1 MNKDNKI
8 LACVDQSRF
17 ADTVADYAAWA
28 ATRMD
33 APLEFLH
40 VIDRHPE
47 LGSGGDH
54 SGTIGFDAQEQ
65 LLHTLS
71 DKDAALSRAAREQG
85 RIFLN
90 RLRERAIAAGVPAPD
105 MRQRHGALDD
115 TLAEQEDGVR
125 MFVFGRRGAS
135 AETNSQALG
144 SNVERVVRALHKPAL
159 TVTEGFTEPRR
170 VLIAFDGGIVT
181 RHGVEMVANRPAV
194 PRPAHSSADVGQ
206 GKPERAEAAG
216 VGEEHARDGRLRGP
230 CLIDSR
236 RRGAGHRENGESTG
250 HRPADHGRLRP
261 LSAAQPAVWQQDH
274 RPAAHRHH
282 SDTAAAGLKS
292 PAAGALRPQA
302 RAKRTCTSHGGAVYA
317 AEVAMRSAPA
327 AT

>member
-181 RHGVEMVANRPAV
+181 RHGVEMVANSPLFRGLPIHLLMSGKESQSAPKQLEWAKNTLETAGFEAPASLIPGDAEQV
-194 PRPAHSSADVGQ
+194 IEKTVKAQAIDLLIMGAYAHSPLRSLLFGSKTTDLLRTATI
-206 GKPERAEAAG
+206 PTLL
-216 VGEEHARDGRLRGP
+216 LRG
-230 CLIDSR
+230 
-236 RRGAGHRENGESTG
+236 
-250 HRPADHGRLRP
+250 
-261 LSAAQPAVWQQDH
+261 
-274 RPAAHRHH
+274 
-282 SDTAAAGLKS
+282 
-292 PAAGALRPQA
+292 
-302 RAKRTCTSHGGAVYA
+302 
-317 AEVAMRSAPA
+317 
-327 AT
+327 